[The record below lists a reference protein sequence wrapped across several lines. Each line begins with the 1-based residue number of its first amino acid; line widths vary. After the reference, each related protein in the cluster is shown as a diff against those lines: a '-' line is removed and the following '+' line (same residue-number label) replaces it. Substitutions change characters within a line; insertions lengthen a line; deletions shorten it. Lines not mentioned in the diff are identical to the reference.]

1 MRSEIWHKIV
11 LDSLINECVLICKS
25 AILTNCY
32 RYFNASEDLIK
43 LTDILS
49 CFLPQLWFASFLD
62 SPYVTAA
69 CNSTSS

>member
-32 RYFNASEDLIK
+32 RYFNASKDLI
-43 LTDILS
+43 
-49 CFLPQLWFASFLD
+49 
-62 SPYVTAA
+62 
-69 CNSTSS
+69 